1 MGKAKRMEAEMLQ
14 TCEDTLLIVDDEPLM
29 TELFEKFMSKRGFRV
44 LTAASGAEALR
55 IVEHEKERI
64 RLILTDM
71 SMPVMDGLMLARELA
86 RKAPSVPIM
95 LATGHA
101 ADLDTTVEFPNIVS
115 VVRKPYQNKV
125 LVEQIREV
133 LTAHRVGLR

>member
-1 MGKAKRMEAEMLQ
+1 MEAEMLQ

-64 RLILTDM
+64 DLILTDM
-71 SMPVMDGLMLARELA
+71 SMPVMDGLTLARELA
-86 RKAPSVPIM
+86 RHAPSVPVM
-95 LATGHA
+95 LATGYA
-101 ADLDTTVEFPNIVS
+101 ADLETTVDLPNIVS

-125 LVEQIREV
+125 LVEQIREL
-133 LTAHRVGLR
+133 LTAHRSGLR